1 MTEALLVIVV
11 FCASFVQTLSG
22 FGFALMVMP
31 LVTLALGL
39 RTAAPLVAL
48 AGLTLYAINLLR
60 HRAAFNLK
68 EVLPIGIAAA
78 LGVPVGVWVLAN
90 ADENIVRRLLGL
102 ILVAYAGYALVR
114 PQAPPLRSRGW
125 AYPAGFAA
133 GCLGGAYN
141 TPGPPAIVYG
151 SLRRWPKDEFRAAMQ
166 ALFLL
171 TGLLVVASHV
181 VARHV
186 TADVLH
192 LYLYAAPALGLGV
205 LAGSRADRWVDGNR
219 FRTLVNGMVLVLG
232 VALVAGLGRG

>member
-1 MTEALLVIVV
+1 MTEALVVIVV
-11 FCASFVQTLSG
+11 FSASFVQTLTG

-31 LVTLALGL
+31 LITLMLGL

-48 AGLTLYAINLLR
+48 AGLTLYTINLLR
-60 HRAAFNLK
+60 HRAAFNVK
-68 EVLPIGIAAA
+68 EVVPMGVAAA

-90 ADENIVRRLLGL
+90 ADENLVRQLLGL
-102 ILVAYAGYALVR
+102 ILVAYASYALAR
-114 PQAPPLRSRGW
+114 PKAPRLRSQRW

-171 TGLLVVASHV
+171 TGLLVVASHI
-181 VARHV
+181 VAQHV
-186 TADVLH
+186 TAGVLT
-192 LYLYAAPALGLGV
+192 LYLYAAPALGLGI
-205 LAGSRADRWVDGNR
+205 LAGSRADRWVDANR

-232 VALVAGLGRG
+232 VALVTGLGRG

>member
-1 MTEALLVIVV
+1 MTEALVVIVV
-11 FCASFVQTLSG
+11 FCASFVQTLTG

-31 LVTLALGL
+31 LITLVLGL

-48 AGLTLYAINLLR
+48 AGLTLYTINLLR
-60 HRAAFNLK
+60 HRESFNLK
-68 EVLPIGIAAA
+68 EVLPMGAAAA

-90 ADENIVRRLLGL
+90 ADENLIKQLLGL
-102 ILVAYAGYALVR
+102 ILVAYASYALAR
-114 PQAPPLRSRGW
+114 PKAPRLRSRRW

-141 TPGPPAIVYG
+141 TTGPPAIVYG
-151 SLRRWPKDEFRAAMQ
+151 SLRRWPTDEFRAAMQ

-186 TADVLH
+186 TADVLT
-192 LYLYAAPALGLGV
+192 LCLYAAPALGLGI

-219 FRTLVNGMVLVLG
+219 FRTLVNGMVLALG
-232 VALVAGLGRG
+232 AALLVGLGRG

>member
-1 MTEALLVIVV
+1 MTEALVVIVV

-22 FGFALMVMP
+22 FGFALVVMP
-31 LVTLALGL
+31 LVTLALGV

-48 AGLTLYAINLLR
+48 AGLTLYAVNLLR

-68 EVLPIGIAAA
+68 EVIPIGISAAA
-78 LGVPVGVWVLAN
+78 GVPVGVWVLAN
-90 ADENIVRRLLGL
+90 ADEYLVRQLLGL
-102 ILVAYAGYALVR
+102 ILVAYAVYALAR
-114 PQAPPLRSRGW
+114 PKAPRLRSRRW

-151 SLRRWPKDEFRAAMQ
+151 SLRRWPKDEFRAVLQ

-181 VARHV
+181 VAGHV
-186 TADVLH
+186 TADVVH
-192 LYLYAAPALGLGV
+192 LYLYAAPALGLGI
-205 LAGSRADRWVDGNR
+205 LAGSRADRWVDGSR

-232 VALVAGLGRG
+232 VALVTGLGRG

>member
-1 MTEALLVIVV
+1 MTEALVAIVV
-11 FCASFVQTLSG
+11 FCASFVQTLTG

-31 LVTLALGL
+31 LITLVLGL

-48 AGLTLYAINLLR
+48 AGLTLYATNLLR

-68 EVLPIGIAAA
+68 EVLPMGAAAA

-90 ADENIVRRLLGL
+90 ADENLVRQLLGL
-102 ILVAYAGYALVR
+102 ILVAYASYALAR
-114 PQAPPLRSRGW
+114 PKAPRLRCQRW

-171 TGLLVVASHV
+171 TGFLVVASHV

-186 TADVLH
+186 TADVLTF
-192 LYLYAAPALGLGV
+192 YLYAAPALGLGILV
-205 LAGSRADRWVDGNR
+205 GSRADRWVDGNR
-219 FRTLVNGMVLVLG
+219 FRTLVNGSVLVLG
-232 VALVAGLGRG
+232 AALAAGLGRG

>member
-68 EVLPIGIAAA
+68 EVLPIGVAAA
-78 LGVPVGVWVLAN
+78 LGVPIGVWVLAN
-90 ADENIVRRLLGL
+90 ADENLVRQLLGL
-102 ILVAYAGYALVR
+102 ILVAYASYALVR
-114 PQAPPLRSRGW
+114 PQAPPLRSRRW

>member
-1 MTEALLVIVV
+1 MTEALVVIVV

-31 LVTLALGL
+31 FVTLALGL

-48 AGLTLYAINLLR
+48 AGLTLYTINLLR

-68 EVLPIGIAAA
+68 EVLPLGFAAA

-90 ADENIVRRLLGL
+90 ADENLVRQLLGL
-102 ILVAYAGYALVR
+102 ILVAYASYALVR
-114 PQAPPLRSRGW
+114 PHAPRLRSQGW
-125 AYPAGFAA
+125 AYPTGFAA

-166 ALFLL
+166 ALFFL

-192 LYLYAAPALGLGV
+192 LCLYAAPALGLGV

>member
-1 MTEALLVIVV
+1 MTEALVVIVV
-11 FCASFVQTLSG
+11 FSASFVQTLTG

-31 LVTLALGL
+31 LITLVLGL

-48 AGLTLYAINLLR
+48 AGLTLYAINLRR
-60 HRAAFNLK
+60 HREAFNVK
-68 EVLPIGIAAA
+68 EVLPMGAAAA

-90 ADENIVRRLLGL
+90 ADENLVRQLLGL
-102 ILVAYAGYALVR
+102 ILVAYASYALAR
-114 PQAPPLRSRGW
+114 PKAPRLRSQRW

-151 SLRRWPKDEFRAAMQ
+151 SLRRWSKDEFRAAMQ

-171 TGLLVVASHV
+171 SGLLVVASHV
-181 VARHV
+181 LARHV
-186 TADVLH
+186 TADVLT
-192 LYLYAAPALGLGV
+192 LYLYAAPALGLGI

-219 FRTLVNGMVLVLG
+219 FRTLVNGMVLLLG
-232 VALVAGLGRG
+232 AALVTGLGRG

>member
-1 MTEALLVIVV
+1 
-11 FCASFVQTLSG
+11 
-22 FGFALMVMP
+22 MVMP
-31 LVTLALGL
+31 FVTLALGL

-48 AGLTLYAINLLR
+48 AGLTLYTINLLR

-68 EVLPIGIAAA
+68 EALPMGAAAA

-90 ADENIVRRLLGL
+90 ADETLVRQLLGL
-102 ILVAYAGYALVR
+102 ILVAYASYALAR
-114 PQAPPLRSRGW
+114 PKAPRLRSRRW

-166 ALFLL
+166 ALFFL

-186 TADVLH
+186 TADVLT
-192 LYLYAAPALGLGV
+192 LCLYAAPALGLGI

-219 FRTLVNGMVLVLG
+219 FRTLVNGMVLALG
-232 VALVAGLGRG
+232 AALLVGLGRG

>member
-1 MTEALLVIVV
+1 MTEALVVIVV

-31 LVTLALGL
+31 LITFALGL

-48 AGLTLYAINLLR
+48 AGLTLYTVNLLR

-68 EVLPIGIAAA
+68 EVLPVGIAAA

-90 ADENIVRRLLGL
+90 ANETLVRQLLGL
-102 ILVAYAGYALVR
+102 MLVAYASYALAR
-114 PQAPPLRSRGW
+114 PKAPRLQSRRW

-151 SLRRWPKDEFRAAMQ
+151 SLRRWPKDEFRAALQ

-181 VARHV
+181 VAGHV
-186 TADVLH
+186 TVQVLH
-192 LYLYAAPALGLGV
+192 LYLYAAPALGLGILV
-205 LAGSRADRWVDGNR
+205 GSRADRWVDANR
-219 FRTLVNGMVLVLG
+219 FRTLINAMVLVLG
-232 VALVAGLGRG
+232 VALATGLGRG